1 MVGKQP
7 QEGREAFKKYKV
19 PEKGTVGL
27 WQPPGRE
34 GRGGGMGEGVGG
46 RQGEGKGGEG
56 EEQVEGRDR
65 GRGGEGRGGEGR
77 GEKSSSSVSGEVKQT
92 NPTQLMAT
100 LGTLLRGRHSW
111 KKIYRI
117 SLTV

>member
-34 GRGGGMGEGVGG
+34 GR
-46 RQGEGKGGEG
+46 
-56 EEQVEGRDR
+56 EEFLLCEWRSQAD
-65 GRGGEGRGGEGR
+65 
-77 GEKSSSSVSGEVKQT
+77 QP
-92 NPTQLMAT
+92 NPTHGNSRDLAKRQAFLEENIQDFINGVIIPHMS
-100 LGTLLRGRHSW
+100 LSWLR
-111 KKIYRI
+111 
-117 SLTV
+117 